1 MYDLYQS
8 GNTLP
13 VGTGARLP
21 KHKGILLS
29 SNTVGNASFYFLND
43 QGNTFLA
50 GLSFAAGVN
59 ILPVGVWSVQSLAS
73 GLTAYRL
80 N

>member
-1 MYDLYQS
+1 MYDLYQT

-13 VGTGARLP
+13 VGTGFRLP

-29 SNTVGNASFYFLND
+29 SNTVNGAAFYFLND

-50 GLSFAAGVN
+50 GLSFAAGFE
-59 ILPVGVWSVQSLAS
+59 ILPIQVWSVHTLGS
-73 GLTAYRL
+73 GQTAYRL